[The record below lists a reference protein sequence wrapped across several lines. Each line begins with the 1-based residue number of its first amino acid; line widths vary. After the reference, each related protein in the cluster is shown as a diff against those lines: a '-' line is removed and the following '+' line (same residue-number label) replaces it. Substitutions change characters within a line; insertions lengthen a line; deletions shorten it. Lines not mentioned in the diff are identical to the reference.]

1 MMPWYEDT
9 IFLVIVVFPL
19 ALFLAGGIL
28 GWLIQ
33 RFWVGGVLGFV
44 VAIAFLL
51 LAANE
56 TFLIWV
62 VIYSLVGAAGS
73 GLGWGARWLA
83 GKRAV

>member
-1 MMPWYEDT
+1 MMPWYEDRF
-9 IFLVIVVFPL
+9 FLVFGFFPL
-19 ALFLAGGIL
+19 AFFLGGGFL
-28 GWLIQ
+28 GWLSQ